1 MSYSEYVPLPYRMFL
16 VATVCLTETF
26 LETFANRFIKSYSRV
41 FQGIPTKWFR

>member
-26 LETFANRFIKSYSRV
+26 LETSANRFTKSYSRA
-41 FQGIPTKWFR
+41 FQGIPMKWFR